1 MSVVTRNFTNF
12 WTQKIECESTKI
24 DKIDLIISLSKGK
37 VLHVGCTDYP
47 LDKVGQ
53 LHSTLLNQN
62 IDVDGYD
69 VDEVGIEK
77 LKNMLPDKKFYSKIE
92 EIDSKYDFVIIPE
105 VIEHVTSHDLFFKQ
119 IDSIHFDKFLLSV
132 PNLMKNILEYQYD
145 ANQKVFYEAIHP
157 DHKFWFS
164 PYTICNLVEACS
176 SWKIEK
182 VYLMHNDSQIV
193 VIGSKR

>member
-1 MSVVTRNFTNF
+1 MSIVTRNFANF

-24 DKIDLIISLSKGK
+24 NKIDLIISLAGGK

-47 LDKVGQ
+47 LDRVGE
-53 LHSTLLNQN
+53 LHSTLLDQN

-69 VDEVGIEK
+69 VDEVGIQK
-77 LKNMLPDKKFYSKIE
+77 LKSMLPNKNFYSKIE
-92 EIDSKYDFVIIPE
+92 EIDAAYDLVIIPE

-119 IDSIHFDKFLLSV
+119 IDSIKFDKFLLSV
-132 PNLMKNILEYQYD
+132 PNLMKNTLEYQYD
-145 ANQKVFYEAIHP
+145 ASRKVFYEAIHP

-164 PYTICNLVEACS
+164 PYTICNLIESCS